1 MAALAGDVQFQTF
14 LTAES
19 CLFMATHG
27 SQGIVPP
34 SSDYSNMVTL
44 LSIDKDPEHMK
55 VNEHF
60 GLLLLLFLGPSM

>member
-1 MAALAGDVQFQTF
+1 MV
-14 LTAES
+14 
-19 CLFMATHG
+19 THG

-34 SSDYSNMVTL
+34 SSDSSNMVTL
-44 LSIDKDPEHMK
+44 LSIDKDPEHLK